1 MAEGSN
7 STSTT
12 SEVLVVVLLIAVI
25 GLIAYILFFSK
36 RSSGTTVPTPTP
48 TYTPPP
54 STPTPTPTPT
64 PAPSGSP
71 IQVQQFVIT
80 NGCSGPYCWGMIQF
94 SSSITGTLTKVTTNY
109 SNGQSYAWQ
118 GNYSVQQG
126 TNTIWLDDF
135 LPCNDLGCNPPGQI
149 VSLTFTINGQNYT
162 VPVTPTTGNPLAQ
175 TPPSQSQ
182 IFVGSG

>member
-1 MAEGSN
+1 MAESST

-36 RSSGTTVPTPTP
+36 RSSGTTVPTPAP

-54 STPTPTPTPT
+54 STPTPTPT

-80 NGCSGPYCWGMIQF
+80 NDCSGSYCWGMIQF

-118 GNYSVQQG
+118 GNYNVQQG

-135 LPCNDLGCNPPGQI
+135 LPCNHLGCNPPGQI

-182 IFVGSG
+182 IFIGSG

>member
-1 MAEGSN
+1 MAEGSD
-7 STSTT
+7 SKT

-36 RSSGTTVPTPTP
+36 RSSGTAVPTPAP

-54 STPTPTPTPT
+54 STPT

-94 SSSITGTLTKVTTNY
+94 SSSITGTLTQVTTNY
-109 SNGQSYAWQ
+109 SNGKSYAWK

-126 TNTIWLDDF
+126 TNTIWLNDF
-135 LPCNDLGCNPPGQI
+135 LPCNHLGCNPPGQI

-182 IFVGSG
+182 IFIGSG